1 MEPETVILALLLGLA
16 GVLYYVYVDQP
27 KKQQL
32 RDAEALKQRVAQQN
46 AERAAAG
53 KKPKGKAKKV
63 DMIAEKTKK
72 QHQYGDDTTAQTL
85 EHPLNLHVLKGHKY
99 GITAAAYSP
108 NGRFVATASTDRTI
122 RLYLRETLDDKNSSI
137 RPQQITIEYD
147 HVTAMTFSCDGKTL
161 VVVTEGGLVKLYQK
175 LRVKPEL
182 VSEFSV
188 EHKTDVHSVLM
199 NDIGNWATIVT
210 CAGDADTDVKFW
222 SVTGKL
228 LQVVNTNQVANY
240 HCIGSKDNRYIA
252 VAAYTPEVKIFEI
265 TREKNGNFKKVNK
278 IMTLHGHRTGVL
290 DLAFNGSDTVPV
302 TRMITVCK
310 DASVRLWDINVRYV
324 VNEDPKVL
332 SNFTASEQKAYQSVD
347 LSPNGKLLATAR
359 DHDILFVSTSD
370 GKELSTIPN
379 ALEDAIK
386 RIVFSPK
393 GDEVMVVGKNCKHVK
408 IYKAPQ
414 A

>member
-16 GVLYYVYVDQP
+16 GVLYYVYVDRP

-53 KKPKGKAKKV
+53 KKPKSKTKKV
-63 DMIAEKTKK
+63 DMVAEKTKK
-72 QHQYGDDTTAQTL
+72 QHGDDAATQTP

-137 RPQQITIEYD
+137 RPQQIAIEYD

-161 VVVTEGGLVKLYQK
+161 
-175 LRVKPEL
+175 PEL

-290 DLAFNGSDTVPV
+290 DLAFSGSDTVPV
-302 TRMITVCK
+302 TRMVTVCK

-359 DHDILFVSTSD
+359 GHDILFVSTSD

-379 ALEDAIK
+379 ALEDVIK

-408 IYKAPQ
+408 IYKTPEA
-414 A
+414 